1 MSPEIDS
8 PPSEVSCGESAFT
21 KGTRA
26 PSPMEVS
33 AIVVRSLCELLEVGG
48 EREFVAKNQNVER
61 KRECGKRSLTCQ
73 GRKEREI

>member
-1 MSPEIDS
+1 MQIGQRKSLSPEIDS

-48 EREFVAKNQNVER
+48 EREFVAKIKMLR
-61 KRECGKRSLTCQ
+61 
-73 GRKEREI
+73 ERESVEKGV